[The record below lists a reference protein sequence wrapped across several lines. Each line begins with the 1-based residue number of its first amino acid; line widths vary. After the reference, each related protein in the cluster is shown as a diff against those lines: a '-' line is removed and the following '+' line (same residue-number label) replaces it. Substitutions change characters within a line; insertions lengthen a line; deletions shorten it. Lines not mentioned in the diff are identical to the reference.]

1 MKRVLLATT
10 ILLLVLAF
18 AAFAAEPAAAPEGG
32 KGLIGYGVKAGLM
45 LANIS
50 GSGADSLG
58 TDLLDVGVTKKMKI
72 GFGGGAF
79 LTYGFSPM
87 FAIQPELLYMMK
99 GAKYE
104 LSGETI
110 KFKGDYLQVPVL
122 LKLSPQTQGKIKP
135 YFFAGPFVG
144 ILLSAKATDGGS
156 VDIKDNLKSTEFG
169 VSLGAGVAF
178 PMTKGAV
185 TVDGRYDLGLSKVAK
200 SDKVTD
206 DNIKTGTISFF
217 VGYNFK

>member
-1 MKRVLLATT
+1 MKRVLLTTT

-18 AAFAAEPAAAPEGG
+18 AAFAAEPAPEAG
-32 KGLIGYGVKAGLM
+32 KGLVGYGLKAGLQ
-45 LANIS
+45 LANLS
-50 GSGADSLG
+50 GSGADSLF
-58 TDLLDVGVTKKMKI
+58 DISVTKKMKI

-87 FAIQPELLYMMK
+87 FAIQPEILYVMK
-99 GAKYE
+99 GAKFE
-104 LSGETI
+104 AGGETA
-110 KFKGDYLQVPVL
+110 KVKADYLQVPVL

-144 ILLSAKATDGGS
+144 ILMSAKVSDGTS
-156 VDIKDNLKSTEFG
+156 EDIKDNLKSTEFG
-169 VSLGAGVAF
+169 ASFGAGVAF
-178 PMTKGAV
+178 PMTKGAI
-185 TVDGRYDLGLSKVAK
+185 TLDGRYDLGLSKTAK
-200 SDKVTD
+200 SDKVVD

>member
-1 MKRVLLATT
+1 MKRVLLTTT

-18 AAFAAEPAAAPEGG
+18 TVFAAEPAPEGG
-32 KGLIGYGVKAGLM
+32 KGLIGYGLKAGLQ
-45 LANIS
+45 LANLS
-50 GSGADSLG
+50 GSGVDSIFG
-58 TDLLDVGVTKKMKI
+58 AGVSKSMKI

-87 FAIQPELLYMMK
+87 FAIQPEIMYVMK
-99 GAKYE
+99 GAKFSE
-104 LSGETI
+104 GGATA
-110 KFKGDYLQVPVL
+110 KVKTDYLQVPVL

-169 VSLGAGVAF
+169 VSFGAGVGF
-178 PMTKGAV
+178 PMTKGAI

-200 SDKVTD
+200 SDKVSD